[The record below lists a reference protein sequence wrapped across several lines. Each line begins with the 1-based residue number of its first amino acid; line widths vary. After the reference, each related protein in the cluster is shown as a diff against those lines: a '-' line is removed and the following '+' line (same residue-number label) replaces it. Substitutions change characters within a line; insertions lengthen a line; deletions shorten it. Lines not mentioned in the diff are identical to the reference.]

1 MKETEES
8 FSLTSLEEANVKS
21 EERRAEEPIDAPVLT
36 NNLSSDLE
44 KERSS
49 LAEDRKPQAA
59 EESGMHHTHHEH
71 QSHNE
76 YHVHHSHHSHHSNH
90 DRSQRRHQHEE
101 LSDFEQSRR
110 RKKMIKFFSKALFYF
125 FSALAAII
133 LLFVIYIYFG

>member
-1 MKETEES
+1 MKETEDS

-44 KERSS
+44 KERPS

-76 YHVHHSHHSHHSNH
+76 YHVHHSHHLIVLVEIKHKAVNFRQ
-90 DRSQRRHQHEE
+90 RSE
-101 LSDFEQSRR
+101 
-110 RKKMIKFFSKALFYF
+110 
-125 FSALAAII
+125 
-133 LLFVIYIYFG
+133 IYSL